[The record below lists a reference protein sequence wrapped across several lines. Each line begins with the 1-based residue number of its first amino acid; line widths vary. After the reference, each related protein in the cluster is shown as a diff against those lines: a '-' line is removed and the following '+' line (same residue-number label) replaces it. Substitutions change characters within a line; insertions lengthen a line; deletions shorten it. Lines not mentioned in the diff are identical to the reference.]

1 MNCVEK
7 NRLLPTLG
15 AYKQASMF
23 PSPYATYDPF
33 DVLLGKVCQKVL
45 RRHLIGVKVCWDDV
59 PLICTE
65 KEEYQDS
72 QDSQDSQD
80 PQGPLNDQ
88 DSEYSQDSQGFKNSQ
103 DSQDDQDS
111 EDSKDFQEVS
121 GIEDSIIVI
130 SP

>member
-1 MNCVEK
+1 MEK

-45 RRHLIGVKVCWDDV
+45 KRHLIGVKVCWDDV

-72 QDSQDSQD
+72 QDFQDSQDSQ
-80 PQGPLNDQ
+80 GPLDNQ
-88 DSEYSQDSQGFKNSQ
+88 DSEYSQDSQGSQNSQ
-103 DSQDDQDS
+103 DAQDS
-111 EDSKDFQEVS
+111 EDSKDLQEES